1 MKMLQRIGVALMMAG
16 SLAMAHQAVAR
27 SHRAADRSDQ
37 DAAPVKEPVKVFIL
51 TGQSNMVGLG
61 AIGPMSRKGSLM
73 RAVYKDHLYPFL
85 LDSSHHWAVSHRI
98 RFVQVISGRKA
109 GYSKKQWD
117 AYWSAHSL
125 NEKLPKGM
133 MNTWYNQWMTVAK
146 HRFIGPEFG
155 IAHELSKAV
164 HGPILILKSCN
175 GNRSIGWD
183 LLPPGSKNEFYT
195 IHGKTWEYA
204 AYGQSTQMWIKGTPK
219 ADRKKVPW
227 YAGKEFDM
235 DTKFVEYVLAN
246 LPKYYPGAR
255 SYKIA
260 GIFFWQGEKDLGNP
274 GYAAHYEKNLTAY
287 IHALRKTLHAPKAP
301 FVLGTLGEAVKGK
314 MKGTERVILNAQLAV
329 SNPAVNPD
337 FKGNVATVYTHP
349 YSLGGSGNG
358 HYNHNS
364 QTYMNVGMAMGK
376 AMVQLLMN
384 K

>member
-1 MKMLQRIGVALMMAG
+1 MLQRMGVAILIAG

-27 SHRAADRSDQ
+27 SHRAGGRSHQ
-37 DAAPVKEPVKVFIL
+37 DVAPVNQTVKVFIL
-51 TGQSNMVGLG
+51 TGQSNMFGVGRV
-61 AIGPMSRKGSLM
+61 GPMSFEGSLL
-73 RAVYKDHLYPFL
+73 RAVYKKHLYPFL
-85 LDSSHHWAVSHRI
+85 LNKSGHWTVSHRI
-98 RFVQVISGRKA
+98 RYVQVISGRKA
-109 GYSKKQWD
+109 GYTKNQWD
-117 AYWSAHSL
+117 AYWHAHTL
-125 NEKLPKGM
+125 HEELPKGM
-133 MNTWYNQWMTVAK
+133 MRTIWNQWMTVEK
-146 HRFIGPEFG
+146 HRLIGPEFG
-155 IAHELSKAV
+155 IEHELSKAV

-227 YAGKEFDM
+227 YAGKEYDM
-235 DTKFVEYVLAN
+235 DTKFVEYILAN
-246 LPKYYPGAR
+246 LSRYYPGATR
-255 SYKIA
+255 YKIC
-260 GIFFWQGEKDLGNP
+260 GFFFWQGEKDLGNA

-314 MKGTERVILNAQLAV
+314 MRGTERVILDAQLAV

-337 FKGNVATVYTHP
+337 FRGNVATVYTHP
-349 YSLGGSGNG
+349 YSLGGTGNG
-358 HYNHNS
+358 HYNHNC
-364 QTYMNVGMAMGK
+364 QTYMNVGMAMGR
-376 AMVQLLMN
+376 AMDQLLMH

>member
-1 MKMLQRIGVALMMAG
+1 MLQRIGATLMIAG
-16 SLAMAHQAVAR
+16 SLALAHQAVAR
-27 SHRAADRSDQ
+27 SHHDV
-37 DAAPVKEPVKVFIL
+37 APVKEPVKVFIL

-61 AIGPMSRKGSLM
+61 AIGPMSRRGSLM

-98 RFVQVISGRKA
+98 RYVQVISGRKA
-109 GYSKKQWD
+109 GYTKKQWD
-117 AYWSAHSL
+117 AYWRTHSL

-133 MNTWYNQWMTVAK
+133 MSTWYNQWMTVAK

-219 ADRKKVPW
+219 ADRKRVGW
-227 YAGKEFDM
+227 YAGKEYDM

-260 GIFFWQGEKDLGNP
+260 GIFFWQGDKDRYNA

-287 IHALRKTLHAPKAP
+287 IHAIRKTLHAPKVP
-301 FVLGTLGEAVKGK
+301 FVLATLGQDVKGVTR
-314 MKGTERVILNAQLAV
+314 GNDGSILKAQLAV
-329 SNPAVNPD
+329 ANPQIHPE
-337 FKGNVATVYTHP
+337 FKGNVATVYAHP
-349 YSLGGSGNG
+349 LSKGGASNG